1 MGQLKNEL
9 YAFQEQQKAFNENL
23 NERFHSIDAKI
34 QSLKRHETRENKESI
49 RNKLETFEEQQKAL
63 NENLNER
70 FHSIDAKI
78 QSLKRQTEECFG
90 TISTD
95 AQIQSIRNKLET
107 FKSESGA

>member
-34 QSLKRHETRENKESI
+34 QSLKR
-49 RNKLETFEEQQKAL
+49 
-63 NENLNER
+63 
-70 FHSIDAKI
+70 
-78 QSLKRQTEECFG
+78 QTEECFG

-95 AQIQSIRNKLET
+95 VQIQSIRNKLET
-107 FKSESGA
+107 FEERIRSLEASRQTTHTQVI